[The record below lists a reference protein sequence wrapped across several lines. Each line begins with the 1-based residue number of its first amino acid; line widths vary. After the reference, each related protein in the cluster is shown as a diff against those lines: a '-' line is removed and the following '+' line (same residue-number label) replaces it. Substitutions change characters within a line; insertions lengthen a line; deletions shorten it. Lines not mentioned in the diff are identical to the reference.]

1 MLKTTLFLAIMASVS
16 LQSQAQ
22 CCPYVDPIE
31 IIPASPLA
39 TDSIYVITNVT
50 TPNAGSYLGYE
61 IFAGD
66 ATIRIEACYYS
77 GMLTMLQTYIDTI
90 NIGVHPAGTQNVV
103 FVAYQ
108 SDYEGFC
115 NRSDSNEVTGSFTV
129 IENLAFDDETKPA
142 FQIYPN
148 PASAGLIYVATEKN
162 EGFTYQLS
170 NTLGQIVLT
179 GNNNLSNEIN
189 VAGLKG
195 LYYLSVITKE
205 GTSTKEVII
214 E

>member
-1 MLKTTLFLAIMASVS
+1 MKNLIFTLAFVSSVT
-16 LQSQAQ
+16 LQSHAQ

-66 ATIRIEACYYS
+66 ATVRIEACYYS

-90 NIGVHPAGTQNVV
+90 NIGVHPAGTQNIV

-108 SDYEGFC
+108 SDSDESC
-115 NRSDSNEVTGSFTV
+115 NRLDSNEVTGSFTV
-129 IENLAFDDETKPA
+129 TENLALQQETKPT
-142 FQIYPN
+142 FQVYPN
-148 PASAGLIYVATEKN
+148 PASAGLIYVTTAKN
-162 EGFTYQLS
+162 EAFTYQLS

-179 GNNNLSNEIN
+179 GTNNISNEIK
-189 VAGLKG
+189 VEGLKG
-195 LYYLSVITKE
+195 LYYLSVITEE

-214 E
+214 Q

>member
-90 NIGVHPAGTQNVV
+90 NIGVHPAGTQNIV

-148 PASAGLIYVATEKN
+148 PSNSGVIHITTAKN
-162 EGFTYQLS
+162 EAFSYQLS

-179 GNNNLSNEIN
+179 GTNNISNEIK
-189 VAGLKG
+189 VDGLKG
-195 LYYLSVITKE
+195 LYYLSVITEE
-205 GTSTKEVII
+205 GTSTKEVIL

>member
-108 SDYEGFC
+108 SDSEESC
-115 NRSDSNEVTGSFTV
+115 NRLDSNEVTGSFTV
-129 IENLAFDDETKPA
+129 TENLALEQETKST
-142 FQIYPN
+142 FQVYPN
-148 PASAGLIYVATEKN
+148 PANAGLIYITTAKN
-162 EGFTYQLS
+162 EAFTYQLT
-170 NTLGQIVLT
+170 NTLGQIIRT
-179 GNNNLSNEIN
+179 GINNNSNEID
-189 VAGLKG
+189 VHGLKG
-195 LYYLSVITKE
+195 IYFLSVISAQ
-205 GTSTKEVII
+205 GSSTKQVII

>member
-31 IIPASPLA
+31 IIPASPHA

-90 NIGVHPAGTQNVV
+90 NIGVHPAGTYNIV

-108 SDYEGFC
+108 SDNDETC
-115 NRSDSNEVTGSFTV
+115 NRLDSNEVTGSFTV
-129 IENLAFDDETKPA
+129 TENLALEQETKPA
-142 FQIYPN
+142 FQVYPN
-148 PASAGLIYVATEKN
+148 PANSGIIYVSTTKN
-162 EGFTYQLS
+162 ETFTYQLS
-170 NTLGQIVLT
+170 NTLGQIILT
-179 GNNNLSNEIN
+179 GNNNNSNEIPVN
-189 VAGLKG
+189 GLTG
-195 LYYLSVITKE
+195 IYFLTVITQE

-214 E
+214 Q